1 MLLHRRMLSNST
13 NNSGGGS
20 SDVIDYSKQY
30 FTMEVLEN
38 DVEIM
43 FMCYTFGE
51 PLDIISYSL
60 DEGKTWIIHDEGWN
74 FSIYANRGTKILW
87 RILSNIKDN
96 LETPPFQFRSSGKI
110 NVFGN
115 LMSLY
120 YFDDFENKSLTLIA
134 QCNALFASCSVVDA
148 KNLVLPKNTTPY
160 CYLNMFLFNHELIT
174 APKLVADYLSVGCYK
189 GMFHD
194 CSLLSYVE
202 IHATVYDE
210 YSDANMIFDSWLSGT
225 APTGIVKRK
234 QEFTL
239 ADHYIPDGWTIEH
252 LN

>member
-1 MLLHRRMLSNST
+1 MLLHRRMMGNTAKS
-13 NNSGGGS
+13 SGGG
-20 SDVIDYSKQY
+20 DGVDYSKQY

-38 DVEIM
+38 DVEII
-43 FMCYTFGE
+43 FWCYTFGE

-60 DEGKTWIIHDEGWN
+60 DEGKTWTIHEGDWN
-74 FSIYANRGTKILW
+74 FSIFVNRGTKILW

-96 LETPPFQFRSSGKI
+96 LETPPFKFSSSGKI

-160 CYLNMFLFNHELIT
+160 CYLNMFLNNSELIA
-174 APKLVADYLSVGCYK
+174 APKLVGDYLSVGCYR
-189 GMFHD
+189 GMFED
-194 CSLLSYVE
+194 CSSLSYVE
-202 IHATVYDE
+202 IHATTYDE
-210 YSDANMIFDSWLSGT
+210 YQGDGIFDSWLSGT

-239 ADHYIPDGWTIEH
+239 ADPYIPDGWTIKY